1 MSSLYSKDL
10 YSVRMWGIPVAT
22 VEMYGTD
29 STYNDIPARFVYFS
43 TKTSPLTSKIFFV
56 DNQYTLWVDPIDH
69 RTLSFQ
75 KSTIQPGVV
84 NSLATE
90 MMNNNIYY
98 QSTDIPIPADTF
110 TIFSLLDFI
119 RYHRFKEPFLCN
131 IEREGYIFPS
141 KLIPVSTDHN
151 YVRYQ
156 LDIDINFPQKHPPV
170 VEHTDIFTWALFKE
184 GVSRQIDMN
193 YHSNQI
199 EACVFTSGVIRLS
212 AKLENE

>member
-1 MSSLYSKDL
+1 LDHFSTFDGRKMTNPWNKIIVGVLCMSSLYSKDL

-90 MMNNNIYY
+90 MMNNNIL
-98 QSTDIPIPADTF
+98 F
-110 TIFSLLDFI
+110 
-119 RYHRFKEPFLCN
+119 
-131 IEREGYIFPS
+131 
-141 KLIPVSTDHN
+141 
-151 YVRYQ
+151 
-156 LDIDINFPQKHPPV
+156 
-170 VEHTDIFTWALFKE
+170 HTTPCHQFFYFHHGHQFVLVQYGF
-184 GVSRQIDMN
+184 
-193 YHSNQI
+193 
-199 EACVFTSGVIRLS
+199 
-212 AKLENE
+212 